1 MSEKGEAQIVQ
12 LAERLRADA
21 FLNGQGIELVA
32 HSPLRRARQ
41 TCLGALGCV
50 SANATSDER
59 KVSQVR
65 RVVELDALREK
76 TPAEWLPGGQTG
88 LDRRIDEFES
98 WLASQPEASIAIVGH
113 SQFFK
118 RMLRLAYKFEN
129 CDVWECEFSL
139 AADGGTLDAPLRWR
153 KLVRLY
159 GDQCTANRPVTVPH

>member
-1 MSEKGEAQIVQ
+1 M
-12 LAERLRADA
+12 
-21 FLNGQGIELVA
+21 
-32 HSPLRRARQ
+32 
-41 TCLGALGCV
+41 
-50 SANATSDER
+50 
-59 KVSQVR
+59 R

-88 LDRRIDEFES
+88 MDKRIDEFES

-139 AADGGTLDAPLRWR
+139 AADGGTSDAPLRWR

-159 GDQCTANRPVTVPH
+159 GGPVHCNRPVPLQH